1 MFISAFQSVF
11 RKRPPQQVREAYI
24 ALVAQARNPYFFTT
38 LGVPDTLDGR
48 FETIVL
54 HLFLLQHRLRET
66 DADFARYLSEAFF
79 EEMDA
84 SIRELGIGD
93 SGVLHRV
100 KRMGKAY
107 HGRLQSY
114 ADGIAHADN
123 EALKAALAR
132 NLYGTVAEGST
143 AQLEAAASYVRRLH
157 VILTAT
163 DSSELTSG
171 NYTWPAPEAM

>member
-1 MFISAFQSVF
+1 MLLSAFQSIF
-11 RKRPPQQVREAYI
+11 RKRPPAAVREAYI
-24 ALVAQARNPYFFTT
+24 ALVAQARNPFFFTT

-48 FETIVL
+48 FEVIVL
-54 HLFLLQHRLRET
+54 HMFLLQHRLR
-66 DADFARYLSEAFF
+66 ADDEAFARFLSEAFF

-114 ADGIAHADN
+114 AAGLSETDD

-132 NLYGTVAEGST
+132 NLYGTVEAGDT
-143 AQLEAAASYVRRLH
+143 AQLAAAAHYLRGMDAVLARTE
-157 VILTAT
+157 TAT
-163 DSSELTSG
+163 LTSG
-171 NYTWPAPEAM
+171 RYAWPEPAAI

>member
-1 MFISAFQSVF
+1 MLSAIQSLL
-11 RKRPPQQVREAYI
+11 RKRPPHEAREAYI
-24 ALVAQARNPYFFTT
+24 ALVAQSRNRFFFTT

-54 HLFLLQHRLRET
+54 HLFLLQDRLRES
-66 DADFARYLSEAFF
+66 DPEFARFLSEVFF

-107 HGRLQSY
+107 HGRLQAY
-114 ADGIAHADN
+114 ADGMGNDD
-123 EALKAALAR
+123 EVLKAALAR
-132 NLYGTVAEGST
+132 NLYGTVAEGDPS
-143 AQLEAAASYVRRLH
+143 QLTAAATYLRRMKAMLEKTETTT
-157 VILTAT
+157 I
-163 DSSELTSG
+163 TSG
-171 NYTWPAPEAM
+171 AFAWPNPA